1 MPVRTITM
9 NESMDRIA
17 DELLYTRSG
26 FLAQKLASQFADS
39 IKPVIVKG
47 HGIKNEQTAFW
58 EKETET
64 QAGVAACN
72 FVLDELVQDVSEAKV
87 RSLREVNSGW
97 RDREARESS
106 EYRLYFS
113 QPLSALVRMAA
124 ESQAAEIEP
133 WISLLEKETSA
144 EMQELVPRIKKA
156 IDDTHAAVKARNEAT
171 SATAVHR
178 VRTIEPFITE
188 VNAFRT
194 RHYAN
199 LLTVTQDNRL
209 PKSWADIFFRPLSLS
224 ISVDENLPG
233 MSSALLTVLNAKG
246 FKPTDEQLKIFVSI
260 KDTALLKLLIARA
273 CTAAT
278 IDEVMKEII

>member
-1 MPVRTITM
+1 MS
-9 NESMDRIA
+9 ESMDRIA

-26 FLAQKLASQFADS
+26 FLAQKLANQFADS

-72 FVLDELVQDVSEAKV
+72 FVLDELAQDVSEAKV

-124 ESQAAEIEP
+124 ESQAMEMEP

-156 IDDTHAAVKARNEAT
+156 IDDTHAAVKARNEAA

-178 VRTIEPFITE
+178 VRTIEPFIME

-209 PKSWADIFFRPLSLS
+209 PKSWADIFFRPLSTS

-246 FKPTDEQLKIFVSI
+246 LKPTDEQLKKIVSI
-260 KDTALLKLLIARA
+260 KDTALLKLLLVRA

-278 IDEVMKEII
+278 IDEVIKEII